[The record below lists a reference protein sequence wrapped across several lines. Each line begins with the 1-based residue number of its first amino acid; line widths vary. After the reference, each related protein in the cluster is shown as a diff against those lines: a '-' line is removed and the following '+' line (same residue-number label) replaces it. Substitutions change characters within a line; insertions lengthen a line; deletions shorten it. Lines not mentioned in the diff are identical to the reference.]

1 MFYRLR
7 RIRKVFQIRF
17 HTEFLYEHPLRELPS
32 MECPAGLQMRTLKS
46 DEAHLLQKVW
56 NVNEAQIKVRFERG
70 DVCYAGFMDD
80 TICSYHWVQ
89 YSGLHFFQQANKQI
103 EVKPDEGWI
112 YHVRVSDWARGR
124 GINSF
129 VYATILADAS
139 RMGKSK
145 LFIYTGAK
153 NTANQKGLLKCGFT
167 KVKEF
172 FSVSYGKHYFL
183 IRERALN

>member
-17 HTEFLYEHPLRELPS
+17 HTEFLYEHLLRELPTL
-32 MECPAGLQMRTLKS
+32 ECPSGLQVRTLKS
-46 DEAHLLQKVW
+46 DEAHLLQKIW
-56 NVNEAQIKVRFERG
+56 NVNEAQVKVRFERG
-70 DVCYAGFMDD
+70 DVCYAGFIDD

-89 YSGLHFFQQANKQI
+89 YSGLHFFQQVNKQI

-124 GINSF
+124 GVNSF
-129 VYATILADAS
+129 VYATILKDAS
-139 RMGKSK
+139 WMGKSK

-153 NTANQKGLLKCGFT
+153 NTANQKGLLKCGFSLI
-167 KVKEF
+167 KRI
-172 FSVSYGKHYFL
+172 FSLK
-183 IRERALN
+183 IREKYAFLFSREFK